1 MRATFSEIIERLGGG
16 TPSGG
21 GANVTEDDWRYG
33 IILTYVLGWLRQEEN
48 QHLSIPLLDVIS
60 MSDVMRTRLGFDMDY
75 DGDGLGFY
83 DPTVLL

>member
-1 MRATFSEIIERLGGG
+1 
-16 TPSGG
+16 
-21 GANVTEDDWRYG
+21 
-33 IILTYVLGWLRQEEN
+33 VLGWLRQEEN